1 MKLKFA
7 ALLALLAAVATVV
20 IAAPTASAAKP
31 KKATAANVNVPVTGT
46 VANDRGATVGTFAG
60 HYTINRVKK
69 HGQGMV
75 AVGTVTGVITNTA
88 TGATQTVNRAVKV
101 PLRATSGGTAAR
113 AGGANAIA
121 PLATCEIL
129 DLTLGPLDLDLLGLV
144 VHLDTVH
151 LNITAESGPGNL
163 LGNLLCAVAGLLDP
177 PTGGGG
183 GIGAILNQIV
193 GLLNQI
199 LGQLGG

>member
-1 MKLKFA
+1 MKLRLT
-7 ALLALLAAVATVV
+7 ALFALLAAVATVV
-20 IAAPTASAAKP
+20 VAAPTAGAKP
-31 KKATAANVNVPVTGT
+31 KAPAANVNVPVTGT
-46 VANDRGATVGTFAG
+46 VTNDAGTAVGSFTG
-60 HYTINRVKK
+60 HYTVNRVIR
-69 HGQGMV
+69 HGRKLL
-75 AVGTVTGVITNTA
+75 AVGTVTGVVTNTA

-101 PLRATSGGTAAR
+101 PLKATSGGTARAGAR
-113 AGGANAIA
+113 AGGPNAIAA

-163 LGNLLCAVAGLLDP
+163 LGNLLCAVAGLLDG
-177 PTGGGG
+177 PTTG
-183 GIGAILNQIV
+183 GIGGILNQIV